1 MLSPAG
7 TAVENLNSLL
17 RHTKISQNN
26 PVPSVKK
33 QTTPLASQSSLLK
46 KMSKGASKLLANK
59 DNNNMLQMSSD
70 HLINLH
76 NSAEQLVQTSSSNSM
91 LPGGK

>member
-1 MLSPAG
+1 MLSPSG

-17 RHTKISQNN
+17 RQTK
-26 PVPSVKK
+26 VPHAPSGKK
-33 QTTPLASQSSLLK
+33 QSVPLASQSSLLK

-59 DNNNMLQMSSD
+59 ESGSSNMLQMSSD

-76 NSAEQLVQTSSSNSM
+76 NSAE
-91 LPGGK
+91 